1 MMALFA
7 GVGRAPIAVI
17 LMVSE
22 MTGTLA
28 LLAPSMVAVILAYYV
43 TGPNYTIYRSQVLRR
58 SESPAHRGEYN
69 VPLLMRIRVSDAMNS
84 NVISMSPLD
93 TAQKAYLTMLERGFK
108 GVPIVD
114 SGKVVGIV
122 SLGDVLKIAREK
134 MASTS
139 LAEVM
144 TADPVVAYPQE
155 ALLEV
160 LNKLTNH
167 GIGRLPVVSKESGQ
181 LLGIITMTDAMR
193 AYDRVLE
200 TIAESIKG

>member
-1 MMALFA
+1 
-7 GVGRAPIAVI
+7 
-17 LMVSE
+17 
-22 MTGTLA
+22 
-28 LLAPSMVAVILAYYV
+28 
-43 TGPNYTIYRSQVLRR
+43 
-58 SESPAHRGEYN
+58 
-69 VPLLMRIRVSDAMNS
+69 MRIRVSDAMNS